1 MRRFLFFRSDF
12 EVQTVLF
19 ADSFI
24 DRKLREFLALTHSM
38 TRKKVDFFFISD
50 NYQSRKNCLISI
62 KQLDQCISI
71 FDLNVQFHT
80 STNSRAV
87 V

>member
-1 MRRFLFFRSDF
+1 MRRFLFFRSNF

-38 TRKKVDFFFISD
+38 TRKKVDFFLS
-50 NYQSRKNCLISI
+50 LII
-62 KQLDQCISI
+62 
-71 FDLNVQFHT
+71 
-80 STNSRAV
+80 TNQGKIV
-87 V
+87 